1 MKRHASLRKFS
12 DDHHGGLV
20 QARRLRL
27 AATGEE
33 GLLPEA
39 AHAFLQFWDEDT
51 SLHFR
56 EEEEVL
62 LAVYARYG
70 GSLDAEPI
78 QEMVAD
84 HARIRGLVMGL
95 GEEVGSGKV
104 ARETLR
110 ELGGRLEAHIRLE
123 ERKVFPL
130 IEGLLPEEALK
141 EVASRLEVAKSSL
154 QPGSGVPTDGGTDR
168 ARRP

>member
-27 AATGEE
+27 AATGEKD
-33 GLLPEA
+33 LLPEA
-39 AHAFLQFWDEDT
+39 AHAFLQFWYEDT
-51 SLHFR
+51 RLHFR
-56 EEEEVL
+56 EEVL

-78 QEMVAD
+78 QEIVAD
-84 HARIRGLVMGL
+84 HARIRGHVMGL
-95 GEEVGSGKV
+95 GEEAESDEV

-110 ELGGRLEAHIRLE
+110 ELGGDSRPTSAWRS
-123 ERKVFPL
+123 ERC
-130 IEGLLPEEALK
+130 
-141 EVASRLEVAKSSL
+141 SR
-154 QPGSGVPTDGGTDR
+154 
-168 ARRP
+168 